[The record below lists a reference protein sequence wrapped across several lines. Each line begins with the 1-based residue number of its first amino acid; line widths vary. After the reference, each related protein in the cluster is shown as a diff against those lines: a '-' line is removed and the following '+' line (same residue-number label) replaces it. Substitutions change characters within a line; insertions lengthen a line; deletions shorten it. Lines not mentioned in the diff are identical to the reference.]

1 MVENIKN
8 IRIEDFNYDLPDER
22 IAKFPLTERDSSRLL
37 LYQKGEMEHTS
48 FTSVATYI
56 PSNALMVFN
65 NTKVI
70 HARLFFRKETGAL
83 IEVFCLEPIVPSDY
97 QLMFQA
103 TETCTWKCM
112 VGNLKKWKNEVLTLV
127 CLVKGREITLQA
139 TKETLITD
147 KQCIRFSWNNPSI
160 TFGDILEDVGTLP
173 IPPYL
178 HRDSQASDELTY
190 QTVYSKEQGSVAAPT
205 AGLHFT
211 NKVLSDLKDK
221 GVATAE
227 VTLHVGAGTF
237 LPVKSSAIG
246 EHKMHAEVVSMDIA
260 TIELIQQSLGKIIAV
275 GTTSVRSLESL
286 YYIGVQLSQK
296 KYHFAVSQWEA
307 YEQIDG
313 ITPFQS
319 LQEIIVHMRS
329 NQVSIL
335 RFSTQIILA
344 PGYQRKVVQALITN
358 FHQPKSTL
366 LLLIATFVGNDWK
379 KMYEYAMNH
388 EFRFLSYGDSSLLMP

>member
-1 MVENIKN
+1 MVENIKH

-335 RFSTQIILA
+335 RFSTQILLA

>member
-22 IAKFPLTERDSSRLL
+22 IAKFPLPERDSSRLL
-37 LYQKGEMEHTS
+37 LYQRGEMEHTN

>member
-1 MVENIKN
+1 MKN